1 MKRIHVV
8 VLMLCV
14 LLTQA
19 VPAQQTSELQQTS
32 GRLAG
37 SILVGGRSMNYV
49 EELTD
54 KFGARLTG
62 SAAYDRA
69 AEWAAAQFRAAGI
82 KSVRLEPFAVDH
94 GWERGPARGRMIS
107 PLNRPLHIESLG
119 WTVSTPPAAVRGEVI
134 WISDI
139 SSEKIKA
146 QTDRIKNRI
155 VMIDLATV
163 FSEGYNGYVTLMTSY
178 QLFKDAG
185 AQAILWPDSTPGNLL
200 KATQP
205 NCGFQVPALPVAKI
219 GMEDSQLARRLME
232 RGPVTIEFQ
241 YENKLTGPTEDYN
254 VIAEIRG
261 REKPEE
267 WIIIGAHLDS
277 WDYGTGAQ
285 DNGTGCAAVLE
296 AARAIVAL
304 GQPPRRSIR
313 FALWG
318 GEEQCSMGASAY
330 VRRHSAELE
339 NCVAAL
345 NTDNGAGHP
354 RGWKVE
360 GRDDL
365 SKAMRPLSR
374 ELLAYLDGDGL
385 SEETTYDTDHGPFM
399 LEGVPALDF
408 WVDMSHYDDIHH
420 KSSDTIDK
428 VDRHNLALGAAII
441 AVTGYAIAERS
452 ERIGPRLDRAAVGEI
467 LKREKLEEF
476 LKYLGLWN

>member
-1 MKRIHVV
+1 MKRILAITL
-8 VLMLCV
+8 LMLA
-14 LLTQA
+14 LMAQR
-19 VPAQQTSELQQTS
+19 VPAQQRSELQERAS
-32 GRLAG
+32 RIAG
-37 SILVGGRSMNYV
+37 SVLVGGRSMSYV

-82 KSVRLEPFAVDH
+82 KNVRLEPFAVDH
-94 GWERGPARGRMIS
+94 GWERGLARGRMTS
-107 PLNRPLHIESLG
+107 QMNRQLHIESLG
-119 WTVSTPPAAVRGEVI
+119 WTISTPPTGVKGDVI
-134 WISDI
+134 WLSDI
-139 SSEKIKA
+139 SPENIKA

-155 VMIDLATV
+155 VMLDLATI
-163 FSEGYNGYVTLMTSY
+163 FAEGYNAYTRLMASY

-185 AQAILWPDSTPGNLL
+185 ARAILWPDSTPGNLL

-205 NCGFQVPALPVAKI
+205 NCGFQVPALPIAQI
-219 GMEDSQLARRLME
+219 GMEDSKLARRLME
-232 RGPVTIEFQ
+232 QGPVTIEFQ
-241 YENKLTGPTEDYN
+241 YENKVTGPTEDYN

-285 DNGTGCAAVLE
+285 DNGTGCAEVLE
-296 AARAIVAL
+296 AARAIMAL

-318 GEEQCSMGASAY
+318 GEEQCSMGSTAY
-330 VRRHSAELE
+330 VRAHSAELD
-339 NCVAAL
+339 NCIAAL
-345 NTDNGAGHP
+345 NTDNGAARP

-365 SKAMRPLSR
+365 SKAMRPLSK
-374 ELLAYLDGDGL
+374 ELLEYLDGDGL
-385 SEETTYDTDHGPFM
+385 SEEVTYDTDHGPFM

-408 WVDMSHYDDIHH
+408 WVDLAPYEAIHH
-420 KSSDTIDK
+420 KPSDTIDK
-428 VDRHNLALGAAII
+428 VDRHYLALGAAII
-441 AVTGYAIAERS
+441 AVTAYGIAERPKP
-452 ERIGPRLDRAAVGEI
+452 IAPRLDRVGVGEI
-467 LKREKLEEF
+467 LKRAKLDEF
-476 LKYLGLWN
+476 LKYLGLWT

>member
-1 MKRIHVV
+1 MKRI
-8 VLMLCV
+8 LIIAPLTLA
-14 LLTQA
+14 LLAQT
-19 VPAQQTSELQQTS
+19 VPAQQRSELQQTS

-37 SILVGGRSMNYV
+37 SILVGGRSLNYV

-82 KSVRLEPFAVDH
+82 KNVRLEPFTVDH
-94 GWERGPARGRMIS
+94 GWERGLARGRMIT
-107 PLNRPLHIESLG
+107 PMNRPLHIESLG
-119 WTVSTPPAAVRGEVI
+119 WTISTPPAGVKGQVI
-134 WISDI
+134 WVSDI
-139 SSEKIKA
+139 SPAEIKT

-155 VMIDLATV
+155 VMLDLATI
-163 FSEGYNGYVTLMTSY
+163 FAEGIRAYTRLMASY

-205 NCGFQVPALPVAKI
+205 NCGFQVPTLPIAQV
-219 GMEDSQLARRLME
+219 GMEDTKLIRRLME
-232 RGPVTIEFQ
+232 QGPVTIEFQ
-241 YENKLTGPTEDYN
+241 YENEVTGPTGDYN

-261 REKPEE
+261 REKPDE

-285 DNGTGCAAVLE
+285 DNGTGCAQVLE
-296 AARAIVAL
+296 AARAIMAL
-304 GQPPRRSIR
+304 NQPPRRSIR

-318 GEEQCSMGASAY
+318 GEEQCSMGSTAY
-330 VRRHSAELE
+330 VRAHSAELD

-345 NTDNGAGHP
+345 NTDNGAGQP

-365 SKAMRPLSR
+365 NKAMQPIGE
-374 ELLAYLDGDGL
+374 ELLANLNGDGL
-385 SEETTYDTDHGPFM
+385 SEETSYDTDHGPFM
-399 LEGVPALDF
+399 LQGVPALDF
-408 WVDMSHYDDIHH
+408 WVNMSHYDDIHH
-420 KSSDTIDK
+420 KSSDTLDK

-441 AVTGYAIAERS
+441 AVTAYALAERP
-452 ERIGPRLDRAAVGEI
+452 ERIAPRLNNVRVGEI
-467 LKREKLEEF
+467 LRKADLEGF
-476 LKYLGLWN
+476 LKDLGLWN